1 MYNLIRMPALRL
13 ALLSLAAA
21 LPLQLVASEPAD
33 KEYVERMSREHRDDA
48 PVANPASQREVLVA
62 VVSEAVEYAQVG
74 AAAIRGFLARPEDAT
89 GDLPGVILIHEWWG
103 LNDNIRA
110 MAEQVAARGY
120 VALAVDLYNGETAQ
134 NAVEARELV
143 GLSMENS
150 ADIEE
155 NLRQAYR
162 YLTSEAGAIR
172 VATLGWCFGGG
183 WSLNT
188 ALLMPENIDATVI
201 YYGRLV
207 TDPEALKPLD
217 MPVLGIF
224 GSEDRGI
231 PVESVNAFET
241 AMRSLDKDV
250 TIKIY
255 EGANHAFANPSGQRY
270 DPQAAEDAWA
280 LTTSFLDRHLKSH
293 GSE

>member
-1 MYNLIRMPALRL
+1 MFNFARFGAARL
-13 ALLSLAAA
+13 MILLLAAA
-21 LPLQLVASEPAD
+21 VPLQLVAAEPED
-33 KEYVERMSREHRDDA
+33 KDYVERMSREHRDDA
-48 PVANPASQREVLVA
+48 PVANPASQRAVLVP
-62 VVSEAVEYAQVG
+62 VVSARVEYARVG
-74 AAAIRGFLARPEDAT
+74 ETTVNGFLARPEEAT

-120 VALAVDLYNGETAQ
+120 VALAVDLYGGKTAQ

-155 NLRQAYR
+155 NLRQAHR
-162 YLTSEAGAIR
+162 YLTTTAGAAR
-172 VATLGWCFGGG
+172 VGTLGWCFGGG

-188 ALLMPENIDATVI
+188 ALLMPANIDATVI

-231 PVESVNAFET
+231 TVESVHAFET
-241 AMRSLDKDV
+241 AMRSLGKDV

-280 LTTSFLDRHLKSH
+280 LTVSFLDRHLKR
-293 GSE
+293 